1 MRKCRISST
10 FSGERSHFTVSHG
23 RRILKVGD
31 GVKSMKRLENL
42 MHHKPDLI
50 HPYYCNHNDYT
61 PFTVVTVG
69 GAMYR
74 DKLGLQL
81 MIFFLL

>member
-1 MRKCRISST
+1 
-10 FSGERSHFTVSHG
+10 
-23 RRILKVGD
+23 
-31 GVKSMKRLENL
+31 MKRLENL